1 MNSVDLSESSSI
13 KAELKEYKGQ
23 HAVDIRKYVSSAKY
37 TGPTK
42 SGLWI
47 SIEKWAEFKEMVN
60 SLEVPDGV

>member
-1 MNSVDLSESSSI
+1 MESVDLSETSSI

-23 HAVDIRKYVSSAKY
+23 HAVDLRKYISSAKY

-47 SIEKWAEFKEMVN
+47 PVEKWADFKEMVN
-60 SLEVPDGV
+60 SIEV

>member
-1 MNSVDLSESSSI
+1 MNSVDLSGSSSI

-23 HAVDIRKYVSSAKY
+23 HAVDLRKHVSSAKY

-47 SIEKWAEFKEMVN
+47 PVGKWAEFKDMVN
-60 SLEVPDGV
+60 SIGVP